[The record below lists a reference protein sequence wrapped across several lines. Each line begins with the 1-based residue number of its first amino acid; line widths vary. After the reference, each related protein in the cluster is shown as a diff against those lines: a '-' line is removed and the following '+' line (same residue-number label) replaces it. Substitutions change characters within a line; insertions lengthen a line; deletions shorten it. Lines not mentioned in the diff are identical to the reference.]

1 MTTLFLLSSN
11 ENFMESKS
19 RNPVLV
25 ANFLF
30 LDEVPYFLHSRIPKK
45 YKLGLFPTQFFCL
58 PNEMYNYKSIM
69 NAMKY
74 FKKESLLFSTLKVD
88 RY

>member
-1 MTTLFLLSSN
+1 
-11 ENFMESKS
+11 MESKS

-45 YKLGLFPTQFFCL
+45 YKLGLFPTQSFCL